1 MSTSCYYFVA
11 TRGWWNVQNVA
22 LVQNEGFEMGLGSG
36 FGECTAC
43 LAEDAAEDETRSS
56 LPPAAPREDS
66 AAGRVAHRL
75 PQQPPPVAEQQPSKN
90 PPASQPRH
98 MRARLAPPPAAAS
111 RPTPG
116 FASPVRLTPRGK
128 HRRSRRRNKRAV
140 ASNLAEIPWLAV
152 RLVKTKRP
160 FACTAVSCQGSLVS
174 PSKE

>member
-98 MRARLAPPPAAAS
+98 MRARLAQRAGPRQVSPRPSASPPVGSIDAVAGGTRGPS
-111 RPTPG
+111 RP
-116 FASPVRLTPRGK
+116 
-128 HRRSRRRNKRAV
+128 
-140 ASNLAEIPWLAV
+140 I
-152 RLVKTKRP
+152 
-160 FACTAVSCQGSLVS
+160 
-174 PSKE
+174 